1 MNCEGLRTST
11 CAYLGSTLAAGERG
25 AFEAHLA
32 ACTSCQRFLELARST
47 RCKDVAE
54 FLSEYL
60 EGGLSGEERAAF
72 ERHIRLCPPCVSYMR
87 SLEATIEVGRSL
99 CDEECPPVPDDLV
112 AAILK
117 SRRQA

>member
-1 MNCEGLRTST
+1 MNCEELRTST
-11 CAYLGSTLAAGERG
+11 CAYLGATLSAGERR
-25 AFEAHLA
+25 AFEEHLG
-32 ACTSCQRFLELARST
+32 ACVSCQRFLELARTT

-72 ERHIRLCPPCVSYMR
+72 ERHLRLCPPCVSYMR
-87 SLEATIEVGRSL
+87 SLEATIDVGRSL
-99 CDEECPPVPDDLV
+99 CDEPCPPMPDDLI

-117 SRRQA
+117 SRREA